1 MHVVPGIE
9 PTAPRGIRR
18 VLSPVALKRLAVA
31 GLLVVLPATFRPA
44 LAHPA
49 PDRQIAEVNRL
60 IVARPRDATLFLKR
74 GEIRRGLSDWKAA
87 AADYR
92 RARELDANLDA
103 VDLCLGRMLVE
114 AGRPQEAIPALDRFL
129 AKHPDHSMALASRAR
144 ALARLGRS
152 VQAADDFSRAIAQH
166 QSPGHADPDL
176 YLERARA
183 LAEGRE
189 PRLDEAL
196 RGLDEGMA
204 ALGPLVSLGIYAVDL
219 EVRQRRY
226 DAALM
231 RIDRLAA
238 LSPRKESYLV
248 RRGAILEAA
257 GRPAEARQAYA
268 QALEAAATLP
278 PGRRKVPAIE
288 DLASRA
294 RAGVERTSGG
304 SR

>member
-1 MHVVPGIE
+1 MTGFMMRRFL
-9 PTAPRGIRR
+9 PRQAAR
-18 VLSPVALKRLAVA
+18 RLAMA
-31 GLLVVLPATFRPA
+31 GLLGFLTAIFAPVG
-44 LAHPA
+44 AHVA
-49 PDRQIAEVNRL
+49 PDRQIENLDAR
-60 IVARPRDATLFLKR
+60 IAARPWDATLFLKR
-74 GEIRRGLSDWKAA
+74 GEIHRGLSDWKAA

-92 RARELDANLDA
+92 RARELDPALDA

-114 AGRPQEAIPALDRFL
+114 SGRPQEAIPALDRFL
-129 AKHPDHSMALASRAR
+129 AKHPDHPMAIASRAR

-152 VQAADDFSRAIAQH
+152 IQAADDFTRAIT
-166 QSPGHADPDL
+166 QSQPHADPDL

-183 LAEGRE
+183 LAEGQE
-189 PRLDEAL
+189 PRLDEAI

-204 ALGPLVSLGIYAVDL
+204 ALGPLVSLGLYAIDL
-219 EVRQRRY
+219 EVRARRY
-226 DAALM
+226 DAALA

-248 RRGAILEAA
+248 KRAAILEAA

-268 QALEAAATLP
+268 LALEAVAALP
-278 PGRRKVPAIE
+278 PGRRAVPAIE

-294 RAGVERTSGG
+294 RAGVDRTAGG